1 MIRIISSGRIAAVL
15 CLLLTLVIS
24 LWIGENLIENNTF
37 SEGLTVDN
45 LNMSLTTAPAP
56 APAPSGLIKQ
66 KKKKEGFQMP
76 LRPEPVNSVLTI
88 DTEPKIQPPFPE
100 KYSITNVFEHIFGM
114 SNPNE
119 RFEIPKI

>member
-24 LWIGENLIENNTF
+24 LWIGENLIENKTF

-45 LNMSLTTAPAP
+45 LNMGLMTAPAP
-56 APAPSGLIKQ
+56 APAPAGLIKQ
-66 KKKKEGFQMP
+66 KMMEGFQMP

-88 DTEPKIQPPFPE
+88 DTAPKIQPPFPE